1 LGLIKKELYT
11 FPMINLEEYKN
22 KVVFAYD
29 FVIKKFRT
37 LLSFLDKYTIKIFGK
52 ERTQKAE
59 NFLNSIGPKKDKI
72 LYAHLDET
80 GEKFSFI
87 KKAYKYFF
95 TTIGSIAFFII
106 LIKTN
111 FLWLTGGMPSIEQ
124 LQNPKL
130 SQASTILS
138 ADGEEIGKYFT
149 ENRSPVDSSLI
160 SPWVFKAL
168 IATEDKRFNEHS
180 GIDIR
185 RMGGVVMGIV
195 SGNKSSG
202 GGSTISQQL
211 AKNLYNTRKK
221 EMYGILHY
229 IPLVKTLV
237 IKTKEW
243 ITAIELEKRFTKGE
257 LSTLYLNTV
266 DFGNNSFGIKTA
278 AKTYFNKTPDKLNAS
293 EAAVLVGL
301 QVATTRYNPIRHI
314 ENSKKRRN
322 IVLQRLVQN
331 GDLDAKEAELL
342 SAKDIVLNVNLEDNF
357 DGQSNYFKIA
367 LAKFLE
373 QWAEKN
379 DRPLDLYRDGL
390 KIYTTIDSRMQSYG
404 EQAVE
409 KHMKMLQKEFDA
421 QWKDKNPWT
430 YEDGKEIPNYIENN
444 AKKSGHYKNLL
455 TQFDGNLDSVNF
467 HMNKP
472 REMKLFSWDGVKKI
486 KMSPM
491 DSLRYYKRFLQAGM
505 MAYDPYSGFIKAWVG
520 GTDYDYFKYD
530 HVKQAKRQPGSAFK
544 PIIYTAAIDGPMNL
558 TPCDRYK
565 DKEIEMKWK
574 ENGVEKSWKPKN
586 ANGKYTNSNMTLR
599 TAISRSVNTVAV
611 QLVQEMK
618 PRTVIEYAKKMG
630 ITSPLENVSSL
641 ALGTSDVS
649 LYELA
654 AAYGIFLNEG
664 LYREPIF
671 VYKIEDKSGKI
682 LFEFEPETHQAIKPE
697 SAYLMQYMLRGNVE
711 AAGGTGRRLL
721 SYPEIFKNNG
731 QAAGKTG
738 TTSNNSD
745 AWYMGFTKDLVCGV
759 WVGGEERSIHFKGGL
774 GEGSKS
780 ALPIFGLFMDKVYWD
795 KKLGYKSGPF
805 PRPKIKIEKQ
815 YEACRY
821 ESEGGGSRRNDIP
834 DSLYYYSGPDSGATQ
849 DRRIKD
855 TVRSIQITRPAV
867 PKEDSIK

>member
-1 LGLIKKELYT
+1 MLLHVLDVYT
-11 FPMINLEEYKN
+11 VRL
-22 KVVFAYD
+22 
-29 FVIKKFRT
+29 
-37 LLSFLDKYTIKIFGK
+37 FGK
-52 ERTQKAE
+52 SRTDKAE
-59 NFLNSIGPKKDKI
+59 AFIKNLCVQKERI
-72 LYAHLDET
+72 LYAHLDKE
-80 GEKFSFI
+80 GEKYNFI
-87 KKAYKYFF
+87 KKAYKYFYNVVGF
-95 TTIGSIAFFII
+95 IIAFVF

-111 FLWLTGGMPSIEQ
+111 LFWLTGGMPSIEQ

-160 SPWVFKAL
+160 SHWVFKAL

-180 GIDIR
+180 GIDIQ
-185 RMGGVVMGIV
+185 RMAGVIMGIL
-195 SGNKSSG
+195 SGNKGSG

-221 EMYGILHY
+221 EMYGLLYY
-229 IPLVKTLV
+229 IPLVKTFV
-237 IKTKEW
+237 IKSKEW

-257 LSTLYLNTV
+257 LATLYLNTV

-278 AKTYFNKTPDKLNAS
+278 AKTYFNKTPDNLNVS

-301 QVATTRYNPIRHI
+301 QVATTRFNPIRNI

-322 IVLQRLVQN
+322 VVLGRLVQN
-331 GDLDAKEAELL
+331 GDLDAKEAEVLME
-342 SAKDIVLNVNLEDNF
+342 KNIVLNVNLEDNF

-379 DRPLDLYRDGL
+379 EYPLDLYRDGL
-390 KIYTTIDSRMQSYG
+390 KIYTTLDSRMQSYG

-430 YEDGKEIPNYIENN
+430 FEDGKEIPNYIENN
-444 AKKSGHYKNLL
+444 AKKSQHYKDLI
-455 TQFDGNLDSVNF
+455 TQFNGNLDSVNF
-467 HMNKP
+467 YMNKP
-472 REMKLFSWDGVKKI
+472 RDMKVFSWDGVKKV
-486 KMSPM
+486 KMSPI
-491 DSLRYYKRFLQAGM
+491 DSLKYYKRFLQAGM

-520 GTDYDYFKYD
+520 GTNYDYFKYD
-530 HVKQAKRQPGSAFK
+530 HVKQGKRQPGSAFK

-558 TPCDRYK
+558 SPCDRYK

-586 ANGKYTNSNMTLR
+586 ANGKFSNSNMTLR
-599 TAISRSVNTVAV
+599 TAISRSVNTVSV

-618 PRTVIEYAKKMG
+618 PKTVIEYAKKMG
-630 ITSPLENVSSL
+630 FKSTIENVSSI

-664 LYREPIF
+664 TYREPIF
-671 VYKIEDKSGKI
+671 VYKIEDKSGKV
-682 LFEFEPETHQAIKPE
+682 LFEFEPETKPAIKPE

-745 AWYMGFTKDLVCGV
+745 AWYVGFTKDLVCGV
-759 WVGGEERSIHFKGGL
+759 WVGGEERSIHFRGGL

-795 KKLGYKSGPF
+795 KKLSYKAGPF
-805 PRPKIKIEKQ
+805 PRPSIKIEKQ
-815 YEACRY
+815 YDACHY
-821 ESEGGGSRRNDIP
+821 ESGGGGGDGLP
-834 DSLYYYSGPDSGATQ
+834 DSLYFYSGPDSGATQ
-849 DRRIKD
+849 DRKIRD
-855 TVRSIQITRPAV
+855 TVRSIPTTRPN
-867 PKEDSIK
+867 PIKTDSSGK